1 MYSEVSAA
9 VMRFIGRKSQSFP
22 NAVRSKKLFMEV
34 PAWKRAMIFVRMT
47 RHVLEKHASKHWNNY
62 GYENYKFNKKV
73 FKRWMEVDFEVIRS
87 SPNWA
92 NLDAVVPAVYN
103 MPKPKKRKRTTSGIA
118 FSSPD
123 EKRTVH
129 LDCTISDSED
139 ED

>member
-1 MYSEVSAA
+1 M
-9 VMRFIGRKSQSFP
+9 
-22 NAVRSKKLFMEV
+22 
-34 PAWKRAMIFVRMT
+34 
-47 RHVLEKHASKHWNNY
+47 
-62 GYENYKFNKKV
+62 
-73 FKRWMEVDFEVIRS
+73 EVIRS

>member
-1 MYSEVSAA
+1 
-9 VMRFIGRKSQSFP
+9 
-22 NAVRSKKLFMEV
+22 MEV
-34 PAWKRAMIFVRMT
+34 PAWKRAMICVRMV
-47 RHVLEKHASKHWNNY
+47 RHVLDKHASKHWNNY

-73 FKRWMEVDFEVIRS
+73 FLRWMQVDTEVITS

-103 MPKPKKRKRTTSGIA
+103 MPKKKKRKRTTSGIA

-123 EKRTVH
+123 EKRKVH
-129 LDCTISDSED
+129 LDCVLSSDTED